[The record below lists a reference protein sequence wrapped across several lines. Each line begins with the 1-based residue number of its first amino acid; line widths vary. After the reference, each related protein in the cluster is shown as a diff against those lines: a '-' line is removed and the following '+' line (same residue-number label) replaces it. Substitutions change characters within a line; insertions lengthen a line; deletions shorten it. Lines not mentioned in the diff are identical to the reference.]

1 MGGEDLG
8 SLLDPSTL
16 TAAQMWKTQPHFRTV
31 VSFLARNLAQ
41 LGLHTFERD
50 GNDRVRDRE
59 SVLARALADGDGL
72 MSSYDLIYSLVGDL
86 SLYDRGYW
94 LVVQDANRPSGWM
107 IRRLPPTWVEPVWAD
122 PWTLTGYRL
131 YASSGNFVEFPP
143 ESILAFTGYHPGK
156 ANGTSP
162 VVDALRETLMEQVEA
177 AKYRGQ
183 VWKRGGRVSS
193 VLERPKDAPEWSAGA
208 RDAFREDWHTKF
220 TGDGPRAGGTPILE
234 DGMTLKTVDFSAKD
248 QQYVEAAKLSLQTV
262 AGAFHVNP
270 TMIGM
275 NDGATYSNVR
285 EFRKML
291 YGDTLGP
298 LMAQIEGRIN
308 TFLFPMMGLDSGSR
322 YVEFNID
329 EKLQGNFEE
338 QSAALQSATGGP
350 WMTRNEA
357 RSLRN
362 LPAVDGGDELIIP
375 LNVLIGGQ
383 ASPQDA
389 GSQNVR
395 SGPTRLKAKADPA
408 VDGEPS
414 KDHRDVA
421 EAAMKD
427 YFRKQRQVVL
437 SRLGAKSAKADS
449 SWWDAV
455 RWNRDL
461 KAVLMDLSVEES
473 QDVARSAMKKL
484 GFDPASYS
492 VEQTKAWLSKKA
504 AALAEQINLT
514 TLDALYDAN
523 AGDSEKSVEDVFDD
537 AEQNR
542 SGHVAATFVTAIA
555 GFATLEAAKQGA
567 GGRAQKRWQVNSGK
581 PRASHAS
588 MDGETVGLDD
598 EFSNGLKYPG
608 AFSSDA
614 DEVAGCTCSIVVIT
628 D

>member
-1 MGGEDLG
+1 MGGEDIGGLI
-8 SLLDPSTL
+8 DPSTL

-31 VSFLARNLAQ
+31 VSFLARNIAQ
-41 LGLHTFERD
+41 LGLHSFERD
-50 GNDRVRDRE
+50 GNDRVRDRD

-72 MSSYDLIYSLVGDL
+72 MSSYDLVYALVGDL
-86 SLYDRGYW
+86 ALYDRAYW
-94 LVVQDANRPSGWM
+94 LVVQDADRPSGWM
-107 IRRLPPTWVEPVWAD
+107 IRRLPPTWVEPVWD
-122 PWTLTGYRL
+122 GPWTLKSYRL
-131 YASSGNFVEFPP
+131 YASSGKFVELPP
-143 ESILAFTGYHPGK
+143 SSVLAFPGYNPGK
-156 ANGTSP
+156 AHGNSP
-162 VVDALRETLMEQVEA
+162 VVDALRETLSEQVEA

-193 VLERPKDAPEWSAGA
+193 VLERPKDAPDWSDAA
-208 RDAFREDWHTKF
+208 REAFREDWYSKY
-220 TGDGPRAGGTPILE
+220 TGSGSKAGGTPILE

-308 TFLFPMMGLDSGSR
+308 TFLFHMMGLDDGAR

-338 QSAALQSATGGP
+338 QSVALQSATGGP

-362 LPAVDGGDELIIP
+362 LPALEGGDELIVP
-375 LNVLIGGQ
+375 LNVLTGGQ
-383 ASPQDA
+383 ASPHDS
-389 GSQNVR
+389 GTQNQR
-395 SGPTRLKAKADPA
+395 SGPVRRKAKDEPEA
-408 VDGEPS
+408 DGEPS
-414 KDHRDVA
+414 IDHR
-421 EAAMKD
+421 EAAKAAMED

-437 SRLGAKSAKADS
+437 SRLGAKSAKADP

-461 KAVLMDLSVEES
+461 KAVLMDLSLAES
-473 QDVARSAMKKL
+473 QDVARAAMKEL
-484 GFDPASYS
+484 GYDPDSYS
-492 VEQTKAWLSKKA
+492 VEQTEAWLSKKA
-504 AALAEQINLT
+504 TAVAAQINQT
-514 TLDALYDAN
+514 TMNALFDATED
-523 AGDSEKSVEDVFDD
+523 GSDTSVEDVFDD

-542 SGHVAATFVTAIA
+542 AGNVAATFATAIA
-555 GFATLEAAKQGA
+555 GFSTLEAAKQGS
-567 GGRAQKRWQVNSGK
+567 GGRAQKRWQVNSNN
-581 PRASHAS
+581 PRASHAAL
-588 MDGETVGLDD
+588 DGETVGIDD

-614 DEVAGCTCSIVVIT
+614 DEVAGCTCSVVVIT